1 MTSAALNVST
11 LQDQL
16 QALARREGILKWD
29 LGASRSSSASVQVD
43 RGQAKQ
49 LKAAQRSS
57 ITIRVWNQQGLVGI
71 TSTSDL
77 SDSGLEKALMG
88 AHQASCFGNPDD
100 VPGFS
105 PLATAPEP
113 DLHRPIQDAQGI
125 QCLLKQLL
133 DAEQQLLDRHPAIG
147 TLPYNAMNEGSSER
161 IYMNSEG
168 ALRQAQ
174 RTQATCCTW
183 G

>member
-133 DAEQQLLDRHPAIG
+133 DAEQQLLDRK
-147 TLPYNAMNEGSSER
+147 SVV
-161 IYMNSEG
+161 
-168 ALRQAQ
+168 
-174 RTQATCCTW
+174 
-183 G
+183 

>member
-1 MTSAALNVST
+1 MTNAPLNIRS
-11 LQDQL
+11 LQDGL
-16 QALARREGILKWD
+16 QSLARREGISKWD

-88 AHQASCFGNPDD
+88 AH
-100 VPGFS
+100 
-105 PLATAPEP
+105 
-113 DLHRPIQDAQGI
+113 
-125 QCLLKQLL
+125 
-133 DAEQQLLDRHPAIG
+133 
-147 TLPYNAMNEGSSER
+147 
-161 IYMNSEG
+161 
-168 ALRQAQ
+168 
-174 RTQATCCTW
+174 
-183 G
+183 

>member
-1 MTSAALNVST
+1 MANTPLNVTS

-16 QALARREGILKWD
+16 QSFARREGITKWD

-43 RGQAKQ
+43 RGEAKQ

-57 ITIRVWNQQGLVGI
+57 ITIRVWNQQGLIGI

-88 AHQASCFGNPDD
+88 AHQASDFGNPDD

-105 PLATAPEP
+105 PLAT
-113 DLHRPIQDAQGI
+113 
-125 QCLLKQLL
+125 
-133 DAEQQLLDRHPAIG
+133 
-147 TLPYNAMNEGSSER
+147 
-161 IYMNSEG
+161 
-168 ALRQAQ
+168 
-174 RTQATCCTW
+174 
-183 G
+183 